1 MSILAFIPARGG
13 SKSIPLKNIKMFCG
27 KPLIYWNLLS
37 LQKSSVD
44 KIIVATDS
52 NQIKNKVLSFSFSKV
67 EVYNRIDEN
76 ATDES
81 STESVMLEYIE
92 SVNLQDSDTFMLVQA
107 TSPFTQTNHFDEA
120 LELFKS
126 FDSVVSCSIIKR
138 FFWHENGFALNYD
151 INKRKRRQDFK
162 GTLIE
167 NGAFYINSIKN
178 IRQNKNRI
186 SGKIGIYRM
195 PEYTSIELD
204 EELDW
209 ITAEKVMYKNVI
221 NNKKSNVNNIKIVL
235 SDVDGVLTDG
245 GMYYSE
251 NGDEIKK
258 FCVYDGMAFKILQD
272 YGYKVGIITT
282 EDMNLNRRRA
292 KKLNLDYDFHGIKDK
307 LNVIKKLCKK
317 ENIDINQV
325 AYIGDDINCFELL
338 SNVGIAACPL
348 NAVDKIKNIA
358 GIIHLNKAGGDGVFR
373 EFINHIIK

>member
-52 NQIKNKVLSFSFSKV
+52 NQIKNIVLSFSFSKV
-67 EVYNRIDEN
+67 EVYNRNYEN
-76 ATDES
+76 ATDEAS
-81 STESVMLEYIE
+81 SESVMLEYIE
-92 SVNLQDSDTFMLVQA
+92 SVNMLDSDTFMLVQA
-107 TSPFTQTNHFDEA
+107 TSPFTQTNHFNEA
-120 LELFKS
+120 LELFES
-126 FDSVVSCSIIKR
+126 FDSVVSCSITKR
-138 FFWHENGFALNYD
+138 FFWHENGVTLNYD

-167 NGAFYINSIKN
+167 NGAFYINSVKSIKE
-178 IRQNKNRI
+178 NKNRI
-186 SGKIGIYRM
+186 SGNIGLYKM
-195 PEYTSIELD
+195 PEYTSVELD

-209 ITAEKVMYKNVI
+209 LIAEKIMYKYI
-221 NNKKSNVNNIKIVL
+221 IKNKKSNINNIKIVL
-235 SDVDGVLTDG
+235 SDVDGVLTDA

-272 YGYKVGIITT
+272 HGYKVGIITT

-292 KKLNLDYDFHGIKDK
+292 KKLNLDYDFHGINDK
-307 LNVIKKLCKK
+307 LTVIKKLCKK

-348 NAVDKIKNIA
+348 NAVSEIKNIP
-358 GIIHLNKAGGDGVFR
+358 GIIHLNKKGGDGVFR
-373 EFINHIIK
+373 EFINYLIK